1 MNKALLDRTP
11 LWEIRPEEQVIPD
24 INSLQVD
31 NSREQAKLYYEANK
45 VEIWANTLQEKDKEI
60 ERLNNIIIIMEKYFE
75 LIIDLGYDYDGLSNT
90 KDLQNLIDELVR
102 YASLGR
108 VCNTTEAIYVNQD
121 KKYNILNEELKGDN
135 K

>member
-1 MNKALLDRTP
+1 MIDKDLIITQQDLVDWIDRPPSNDDLD
-11 LWEIRPEEQVIPD
+11 LCSYLSNAVKNQ
-24 INSLQVD
+24 
-31 NSREQAKLYYEANK
+31 YEYK
-45 VEIWANTLQEKDKEI
+45 RQI
-60 ERLNNIIIIMEKYFE
+60 EIMEKYFE
-75 LIIDLGYDYDGLSNT
+75 LIIDLGYDYDGFN
-90 KDLQNLIDELVR
+90 KEEDLKGLIDELVR